1 MCSYIIILFWLFA
14 KETIKGSGAE
24 RRADKKKVRIRN
36 GGGGGESYD
45 IPLTKP
51 LITIFFTFFT

>member
-36 GGGGGESYD
+36 GGGGGK
-45 IPLTKP
+45 L
-51 LITIFFTFFT
+51 